1 MWPFTRRTVAPKDLP
16 GFVRVVSADA
26 AASLLKPR
34 VVYNSHRNWAG
45 AGTISRALDG
55 IAEDVKNEA
64 RRHCCIGKITM
75 KG

>member
-1 MWPFTRRTVAPKDLP
+1 MWPFKRRQRYPLASELDDADRKIMRDIVAD
-16 GFVRVVSADA
+16 
-26 AASLLKPR
+26 KPR
-34 VVYNSHRNWAG
+34 AYATHRIWAG

-64 RRHCCIGKITM
+64 HRHCRIGKITM